1 MSRNHYK
8 SFVYSI
14 YKVLSLQVL
23 LCLLGSLHLLLVF
36 KISVDLNKSF
46 NMAKNIAYFSF
57 VFRLQ
62 SCAPNNGL
70 YRSGLDPL
78 SATDLCY
85 TITLFLYRSMDNILF
100 LLFYIF
106 EILPYFP

>member
-8 SFVYSI
+8 SFGYSI

-23 LCLLGSLHLLLVF
+23 LCLLGALHLLLVF

-46 NMAKNIAYFSF
+46 NVAKNIAYFSF

-62 SCAPNNGL
+62 SCAPNIVLN
-70 YRSGLDPL
+70 RN
-78 SATDLCY
+78 AA
-85 TITLFLYRSMDNILF
+85 
-100 LLFYIF
+100 
-106 EILPYFP
+106 

>member
-23 LCLLGSLHLLLVF
+23 LCLLGALHLLLVF

-46 NMAKNIAYFSF
+46 NVAKNIAYFSF

-62 SCAPNNGL
+62 SCAPNIVLNRNGFV
-70 YRSGLDPL
+70 PL
-78 SATDLCY
+78 SALKTVLDVY
-85 TITLFLYRSMDNILF
+85 
-100 LLFYIF
+100 LL
-106 EILPYFP
+106 